1 LFGRLLLLMTV
12 VPAVELYLL
21 IKIGGLVGPLTT
33 IWLVI
38 LTGVVGASLARRE
51 GLSVLRQVQEDSRK
65 GVAPTQSLTEA
76 LMVLIGGILLI
87 TPGVVTDLVGL
98 LSIFPWT
105 RRLVAPMLGRSIKS
119 RIQVMDGVEI
129 GTPAPGPAATHIRD
143 QFDHPVQ

>member
-1 LFGRLLLLMTV
+1 MFGRLLFLMTV

-38 LTGVVGASLARRE
+38 LTGVLGASLARRE

-87 TPGVVTDLVGL
+87 TPGVVTDVVGL

-105 RRLVAPMLGRSIKS
+105 RKLIAPMLGRGIKA
-119 RIQVMDGVEI
+119 RIQNMEGVEI
-129 GTPAPGPAATHIRD
+129 GSPVPGPASTQLGD

>member
-1 LFGRLLLLMTV
+1 MTV

-38 LTGVVGASLARRE
+38 LTGVLGASLARRE

-65 GVAPTQSLTEA
+65 GVPPTQSLTEA

-87 TPGVVTDLVGL
+87 TPGVVTDVVGL
-98 LSIFPWT
+98 LAIFPWT
-105 RRLVAPMLGRSIKS
+105 RKLIAPMLGRGIKA
-119 RIQVMDGVEI
+119 RIQNMEGVEI
-129 GTPAPGPAATHIRD
+129 GSPVPGPAATQIRD